1 MNDDLLDFA
10 SLNFIKS
17 PVMAKRTTIP
27 AQSLRSNEASTG
39 KASTKNPFINAFDEY
54 TIANAF
60 GDGDSI

>member
-1 MNDDLLDFA
+1 MTERA
-10 SLNFIKS
+10 TV
-17 PVMAKRTTIP
+17 PT
-27 AQSLRSNEASTG
+27 QSWRSNAASTG